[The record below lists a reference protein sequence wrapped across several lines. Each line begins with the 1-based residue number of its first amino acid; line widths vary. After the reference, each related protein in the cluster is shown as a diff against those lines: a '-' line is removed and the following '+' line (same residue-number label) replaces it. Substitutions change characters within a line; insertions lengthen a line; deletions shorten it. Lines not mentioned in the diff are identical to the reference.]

1 MSARLPA
8 DVYSPDQVGI
18 VLWELGKLIS
28 VRRDEAVRSKVAA
41 TAGEVS
47 DFHISALLLS
57 VLQASSVSDKD
68 LAALEALLAELQ
80 TLRSKAPVAH
90 FLLSALP
97 NRNFKRMLVQWCRQN
112 FDPNLLLTFATR
124 GDLGGG
130 FVLRVGSK
138 QYDFTYRARLLED
151 KHRLVEIFNDVR

>member
-1 MSARLPA
+1 MSSSLPA
-8 DVYSPDQVGI
+8 DIYSPDQVGI
-18 VLWELGKLIS
+18 VLWELGKLIG
-28 VRRDEAVRSKVAA
+28 VRRDEAVRA
-41 TAGEVS
+41 TVSGQPAGA

-57 VLQASSVSDKD
+57 VLRSAAIKD
-68 LAALEALLAELQ
+68 TDVAALEKLQSELVE
-80 TLRSKAPVAH
+80 LRQKAPVAH

-97 NRNFKRMLVQWCRQN
+97 NRAFKRMLVEWCRQN
-112 FDPNLLLTFATR
+112 FHQDLLVTFATR

-138 QYDFTYRARLLED
+138 QYDFTYKTRLLED